1 MMKTYYSEA
10 LRLPYSIGAHRL
22 LREIVSD
29 LADIPLPPEP
39 EVRHGPVQAPRV
51 PPMWR
56 KALPPAERR
65 ALVLD
70 ALRRGP
76 VTQAEVPQID
86 SWQLSTAVQQL
97 RRAGHVIQNTR
108 PRSAGARYVLH
119 RQTEEK

>member
-1 MMKTYYSEA
+1 MIPTHIHQA
-10 LRLPYSIGAHRL
+10 LELPYSVGAHRL

-29 LADIPLPPEP
+29 LAGIPLPPEP

-56 KALPPAERR
+56 KSLPPAERR

-86 SWQLSTAVQQL
+86 AWQLSAAVQQL
-97 RRAGHVIQNTR
+97 RRSGHVIQNTQ
-108 PRSAGARYVLH
+108 PRHAGACYVL
-119 RQTEEK
+119 RRETQEK